1 MTGQLDRLAMR
12 ATVRI
17 GPDTAPGTLWGSG
30 FLVAPGWVLTCAHVL
45 PLSAGVESVGTLR
58 VQGYQLDAPARLAYW
73 LGGGTDPEQDLALVR
88 LEDDAAHDHA
98 CVRLTDRYDPPHQVT
113 AFGWRTPAGGAPQ
126 PWNGHSECN
135 GRDGSYGFTLAPRM
149 EIPHGA
155 SGGPLLDRDH
165 GVVAG
170 IVKARRAGKDGGL
183 AVAATALRGFRE
195 ARAVG
200 GEDSLG
206 RDPYAAL
213 IRRHDRWHRGG
224 TVGQSWVWLQGEPS
238 FGGRRGWGPRDSA
251 EASALLAELPRPVSS
266 AELQR
271 MISRVLGYEPL
282 WEDELAPVD
291 WRDGQGWVH
300 DQPDG
305 AEIVALHYLLAV
317 AQSCRRRAPDAVVEL
332 ERWLKAR
339 VEQLPVFLAALLRER
354 AGEERGSSTVGADD
368 GADGGRL
375 ADDPTVPDSERPV
388 VAVELE
394 LNPYGPGDRFHWRVW
409 SWPDGPD
416 TARMLDEDTEE
427 EGARLTDLQRVL
439 HRPLRQA
446 FGKLDA
452 EQCPARLEL
461 ALPVQHFGLDA
472 HQWPRTAEPSMGAQ
486 RQVVLRSLNRRGE
499 PAPVWRERWD
509 GVTGK
514 VLKALPVHSPE
525 YAKEALEAAAPDAVP
540 VLCRPP
546 QQNADSL
553 TEAIGA
559 GYGVALWSLSAEH
572 ARACGTDCGE
582 LYGRTAQLL
591 GSVDGAAAL
600 PERLRALR
608 EQAGEEGGEDA
619 AWTAHIALLYDDPRR
634 PLPVCDDPLDSP

>member
-1 MTGQLDRLAMR
+1 MTGRLEQLAIR

-17 GPDTAPGTLWGSG
+17 GPDAAPGTLWGSG
-30 FLVAPGWVLTCAHVL
+30 FLVAPGWVLTCAHIL
-45 PLSAGVESVGTLR
+45 PLADGPESVAPLR
-58 VQGYQLDAPARLAYW
+58 VQGHQLDTRARLAYW

-88 LEDDAAHDHA
+88 LEDDAANGHA
-98 CVRLTDRYDPPHQVT
+98 CVRLTDRCGPPHQVT
-113 AFGWRTPAGGAPQ
+113 AFGWRTPTGGAPQ
-126 PWNGHSECN
+126 RWNGHSECN
-135 GRDGSYGFTLAPRM
+135 GRDGSYGFTLGPQM

-155 SGGPLLDRDH
+155 SGGPLLDREH

-170 IVKARRAGKDGGL
+170 IVKARRTGKDGGL

-206 RDPYAAL
+206 PDPYAEL
-213 IRRHDRWHRGG
+213 IRAHDRWHHSMTAGPN
-224 TVGQSWVWLQGEPS
+224 WVRLQGELRA
-238 FGGRRGWGPRDSA
+238 GGWGARDSA

-291 WRDGQGWVH
+291 WRDGQGWAH
-300 DQPDG
+300 DERDG

-317 AQSCRRRAPDAVVEL
+317 AQSCRRRAPDAVAEL
-332 ERWLKAR
+332 ERWVKAR
-339 VEQLPVFLAALLRER
+339 IERLPDYVAALLRER
-354 AGEERGSSTVGADD
+354 AGSERELTAVGD
-368 GADGGRL
+368 RL
-375 ADDPTVPDSERPV
+375 ADYPDAHDDAGPAVPDSERPV

-409 SWPDGPD
+409 SWPGGPD
-416 TARMLDEDTEE
+416 TARMLDEDTED
-427 EGARLTDLQRVL
+427 EGAPLADLQRAL
-439 HRPLRQA
+439 HQPLRRA
-446 FGKLDA
+446 FRELDA
-452 EQCPARLEL
+452 EHRRARLEL
-461 ALPVQHFGLDA
+461 ALPVEHFGLDA
-472 HQWPRTAEPSMGAQ
+472 HQWPRTAEPSMGAR

-509 GVTGK
+509 KVSGS

-525 YAKEALEAAAPDAVP
+525 YAKEALEAAAHDAVP

-546 QQNADSL
+546 QQNADAL
-553 TEAIGA
+553 TDAIGA
-559 GYGVALWSLSAEH
+559 GYGVALWSLRGEH
-572 ARACGTDCGE
+572 ARACGVDCGE
-582 LYGRTAQLL
+582 LYVRSAQLL

-608 EQAGEEGGEDA
+608 EQAGEEDGEDA
-619 AWTAHIALLYDDPRR
+619 AWTAHIALLYDDPSR
-634 PLPVCDDPLDSP
+634 PLPACDDPLDSP

>member
-1 MTGQLDRLAMR
+1 MTGRLEQLAIR

-17 GPDTAPGTLWGSG
+17 GPDAAPGTLWGSG

-45 PLSAGVESVGTLR
+45 PLTKGAENVGALR
-58 VQGYQLDAPARLAYW
+58 VQGHQLDTPARLAYW

-88 LEDDAAHDHA
+88 LEDEAAHGHA

-113 AFGWRTPAGGAPQ
+113 AFGWRTPTGGAPQ
-126 PWNGHSECN
+126 RWNGHSECN
-135 GRDGSYGFTLAPRM
+135 GRDGSYGYTLAPQM

-195 ARAVG
+195 ARAVD

-206 RDPYAAL
+206 PDPYAAL
-213 IRRHDRWHRGG
+213 IRAHDRWHHRATAGPN
-224 TVGQSWVWLQGEPS
+224 WVRLQGEPHA
-238 FGGRRGWGPRDSA
+238 GGWGARDSA

-291 WRDGQGWVH
+291 WRDGQGWAH

-305 AEIVALHYLLAV
+305 AETVALHYLLAV
-317 AQSCRRRAPDAVVEL
+317 AQSCRRRAPDAVAEL
-332 ERWLKAR
+332 ERWVKAR
-339 VEQLPVFLAALLRER
+339 IEQLPDYLAALLRER
-354 AGEERGSSTVGADD
+354 AGDD
-368 GADGGRL
+368 HAEDL
-375 ADDPTVPDSERPV
+375 ALPATEQPLTATGVQPLTPTGEQPV

-394 LNPYGPGDRFHWRVW
+394 PDPYGPGDRFHWRVW

-416 TARMLDEDTEE
+416 TARMLDEDTAD
-427 EGARLTDLQRVL
+427 EGAPLAELQGVL
-439 HRPLRQA
+439 HQPLRRA

-452 EQCPARLEL
+452 EHNRARLEL
-461 ALPVQHFGLDA
+461 ALPVEHFGLDA
-472 HQWPRTAEPSMGAQ
+472 HQWPRTAEPSMGTQ

-499 PAPVWRERWD
+499 PAPLWRERWD
-509 GVTGK
+509 GVVGK
-514 VLKALPVHSPE
+514 ALKALPVHSPE
-525 YAKEALEAAAPDAVP
+525 YAKEALEAAAHDAVP

-546 QQNADSL
+546 QQNPDSL
-553 TEAIGA
+553 TDAIGA
-559 GYGVALWSLSAEH
+559 GYGVAVWSLRGEH
-572 ARACGTDCGE
+572 ARACGVECGE

-591 GSVDGAAAL
+591 GSVDGAGAL

-608 EQAGEEGGEDA
+608 EQAGAEGGEDA
-619 AWTAHIALLYDDPRR
+619 AWTAQVALLYDDPSR
-634 PLPVCDDPLDSP
+634 PLPLCDDPLDSP

>member
-1 MTGQLDRLAMR
+1 MTGRLEQLASR

-45 PLSAGVESVGTLR
+45 PIDAGVENVGTLR
-58 VQGYQLDAPARLAYW
+58 VQGHQLDTPARLAYW

-88 LEDDAAHDHA
+88 LEDDATHGHA

-113 AFGWRTPAGGAPQ
+113 AFGWRTPTGGAPQ
-126 PWNGHSECN
+126 RWSGHSECN
-135 GRDGSYGFTLAPRM
+135 GRDGSYGFTLAPHM

-206 RDPYAAL
+206 SDPYAAL
-213 IRRHDRWHRGG
+213 IRSHDRWHQGM
-224 TVGQSWVWLQGEPS
+224 TVRPNWVGLQGELPTV
-238 FGGRRGWGPRDSA
+238 GRRGWGPGDSA
-251 EASALLAELPRPVSS
+251 EASALLAGLPRPVSS

-291 WRDGQGWVH
+291 WRDGQGWAH

-317 AQSCRRRAPDAVVEL
+317 AHACRRRAPDAVAEL
-332 ERWLKAR
+332 ERWVKAR
-339 VEQLPVFLAALLRER
+339 IEQLPDFLAALLRER
-354 AGEERGSSTVGADD
+354 AGEDRGLTAAGAD
-368 GADGGRL
+368 AGGL
-375 ADDPTVPDSERPV
+375 ADNPVVLPDSERPV

-394 LNPYGPGDRFHWRVW
+394 LNPYGPGERFHWRVW
-409 SWPDGPD
+409 FWPDGPD
-416 TARMLDEDTEE
+416 TVRMLDEDTDE
-427 EGARLTDLQRVL
+427 EGVRLTELQRVL

-452 EQCPARLEL
+452 EERPARLEL

-472 HQWPRTAEPSMGAQ
+472 HQWPRTAEPPLGAQ

-499 PAPVWRERWD
+499 PAAVWRERWD
-509 GVTGK
+509 GVTGS

-525 YAKEALEAAAPDAVP
+525 YAKEALEAAEPDAVP

-546 QQNADSL
+546 QQDADSL
-553 TEAIGA
+553 TDAIGA
-559 GYGVALWSLSAEH
+559 GYGVALWSLRGEH
-572 ARACGTDCGE
+572 GRACGTDCGD

-619 AWTAHIALLYDDPRR
+619 AWSAHIALLYDDPRR
-634 PLPVCDDPLDSP
+634 PLPVCEDPVDSP

>member
-1 MTGQLDRLAMR
+1 MTGQLEQLAIR

-17 GPDTAPGTLWGSG
+17 GPDGAPGTLWGSG

-45 PLSAGVESVGTLR
+45 HIDGDVESVGTLR
-58 VQGYQLDAPARLAYW
+58 VQGHQLDTPARLAYW

-88 LEDDAAHDHA
+88 LKDDAADGHA

-113 AFGWRTPAGGAPQ
+113 AFGWRTPTGGAPQ
-126 PWNGHSECN
+126 RWNGHSECN
-135 GRDGSYGFTLAPRM
+135 GRDGSYGFTLAPHM

-206 RDPYAAL
+206 PDPYAAL
-213 IRRHDRWHRGG
+213 IRAHDRWHHRMTAGPN
-224 TVGQSWVWLQGEPS
+224 WVRLQGEPRA
-238 FGGRRGWGPRDSA
+238 GGWGARDSA

-291 WRDGQGWVH
+291 WRDGQGWAH
-300 DQPDG
+300 DQPEG

-317 AQSCRRRAPDAVVEL
+317 AHACRRRAPDAVAEL
-332 ERWLKAR
+332 ERWVKAR
-339 VEQLPVFLAALLRER
+339 IERLPGPFAALLRER
-354 AGEERGSSTVGADD
+354 AEDERELVVGDD
-368 GADGGRL
+368 RL
-375 ADDPTVPDSERPV
+375 ADDTDDHGSAGPAAPDSERPV

-394 LNPYGPGDRFHWRVW
+394 LNPYGPGERFHWRVW

-416 TARMLDEDTEE
+416 TARMLDEDAED
-427 EGARLTDLQRVL
+427 EGAPLADLQRAL
-439 HRPLRQA
+439 HQPLRRA
-446 FGKLDA
+446 FRKLDA
-452 EQCPARLEL
+452 EHRRARLEL
-461 ALPVQHFGLDA
+461 ALPVEHFGLDA

-509 GVTGK
+509 GVAGSA
-514 VLKALPVHSPE
+514 LKALPVHAPE

-546 QQNADSL
+546 HQNADSL
-553 TEAIGA
+553 TDAIGA
-559 GYGVALWSLSAEH
+559 GYGVALCGLKGEH
-572 ARACGTDCGE
+572 ARACGVDCGE
-582 LYGRTAQLL
+582 LYGRSAQLL

-608 EQAGEEGGEDA
+608 EQAGEEGGENA
-619 AWTAHIALLYDDPRR
+619 AWTAHVALLYDDPRR